1 MLANIIPD
9 DKFATSV
16 NLQLIAFIDDVLFAI
31 GRTNIGSHWIPSM
44 TEGKSGREIDMKS
57 FNGKVAFITGGG
69 SGVGLGQA
77 KVFSKAGAKV
87 VIADIREDHLDQA
100 MNSFRKTDA
109 AVHPIVL
116 DVTDR
121 AAFAEAA
128 DETERVF
135 GPVQLLFNT
144 AGVSIFGPLEK
155 STYDDYDW
163 QMNVNF
169 GGVVNG
175 IQNFVP
181 RMIDYGKGGHIVN
194 TSSVGGIIAAGPA
207 GIYSASKFAV
217 RGLSEALRSELAK
230 YDIGV
235 TILCPANVNTNIAES
250 VKTRPEK
257 YSQSGYQF
265 NDEVL
270 ASLRRIYS
278 AGKDPVELAEEV
290 LKAIQENRLY
300 VIPYP
305 EVREVLENHF
315 AEIIAALP
323 PEDAD
328 PEGVARR
335 QAAMTQYRQELAE
348 QQYKVH

>member
-1 MLANIIPD
+1 MHD
-9 DKFATSV
+9 
-16 NLQLIAFIDDVLFAI
+16 
-31 GRTNIGSHWIPSM
+31 
-44 TEGKSGREIDMKS
+44 

-69 SGVGLGQA
+69 SGVALGQA
-77 KVFSKAGAKV
+77 KVFSKAGARV
-87 VIADIREDHLDQA
+87 VIADIREDHLEQA
-100 MNSFRKTDA
+100 MNYFARTDA
-109 AVHPIVL
+109 EVHAILL

-121 AAFAEAA
+121 VAFAAAA

-163 QMNVNF
+163 QMGVNF

-175 IQNFVP
+175 IQTFVP
-181 RMIDYGKGGHIVN
+181 RMIEYGKGGHIVN

-235 TILCPANVNTNIAES
+235 SVLCPANVNTNIAEA
-250 VKTRPEK
+250 VQTRPPK
-257 YSQSGYQF
+257 FSKSGYRF
-265 NDEVL
+265 DDEVL
-270 ASLRRIYS
+270 DSLRRIYS
-278 AGKDPVELAEEV
+278 AGKNPVELAEETLEAV
-290 LKAIQENRLY
+290 EENRLY
-300 VIPYP
+300 IIPYP
-305 EVREVLENHF
+305 EVRQVLQNHF
-315 AEIIAALP
+315 AEILAALP

-328 PEGVARR
+328 PEGVAKRR
-335 QAAMTQYRQELAE
+335 AAMEQYRKELID

>member
-1 MLANIIPD
+1 V
-9 DKFATSV
+9 KFG
-16 NLQLIAFIDDVLFAI
+16 LIALIDDVLFTI
-31 GRTNIGSHWIPSM
+31 GRTRISAHSLTSM
-44 TEGKSGREIDMKS
+44 SERKPDREIDMKD

-87 VIADIREDHLDQA
+87 VIADIREDHLEEA
-100 MNSFRKTDA
+100 MKYFRGKNAD
-109 AVHPIVL
+109 VHPIAL
-116 DVTDR
+116 DITDR
-121 AAFAEAA
+121 QAYIDAA
-128 DETERVF
+128 DETEKVF

-175 IQNFVP
+175 IQTFVP
-181 RMIDYGKGGHIVN
+181 RMIEYGKGGHIVN

-217 RGLSEALRSELAK
+217 RGLSEALRTELAK

-235 TILCPANVNTNIAES
+235 SVLCPANVNTNIAES
-250 VKTRPEK
+250 VKTRPDK
-257 YSQSGYQF
+257 YSHSGYRF

-270 ASLRRIYS
+270 ASLRKIYS

-290 LKAIQENRLY
+290 LKAIRENRLY
-300 VIPYP
+300 IIPYP
-305 EVREVLENHF
+305 EVRKVLENHF

-335 QAAMTQYRQELAE
+335 QAAMEQYRKELAE

>member
-1 MLANIIPD
+1 
-9 DKFATSV
+9 
-16 NLQLIAFIDDVLFAI
+16 
-31 GRTNIGSHWIPSM
+31 
-44 TEGKSGREIDMKS
+44 MKDI
-57 FNGKVAFITGGG
+57 NGKVAFITGGG

-77 KVFSKAGAKV
+77 KVFAKAGAKV
-87 VIADIREDHLDQA
+87 VIADIREDHLDEA
-100 MNSFRKTDA
+100 MSYFVGTDA
-109 AVHPIVL
+109 KVHPIVL
-116 DVTDR
+116 DITDR
-121 AAFAEAA
+121 EAYVEAA
-128 DETERVF
+128 DESERVF
-135 GPVQLLFNT
+135 GTVQLLFNT

-155 STYDDYDW
+155 STYNDYDW
-163 QMNVNF
+163 QMDVNF

-175 IQNFVP
+175 IQTFVP
-181 RMIDYGKGGHIVN
+181 RMIEYGKGGHIIN
-194 TSSVGGIIAAGPA
+194 TSSLGGIIAAGPA

-235 TILCPANVNTNIAES
+235 TVLCPANVNTNIAES

-257 YSQSGYQF
+257 YSESGYRF

-290 LKAIQENRLY
+290 LKAVQDNSLY

-305 EVREVLENHF
+305 EARHALENHF
-315 AEIIAALP
+315 KEIIAALP
-323 PEDAD
+323 PEDSD
-328 PEGVARR
+328 PEGVAKR
-335 QAAMTQYRQELAE
+335 QAAMEQYRKELAE